1 MRHIY
6 KIFHEKSNSELN
18 AIYQKRIDYE
28 SAVHLGLHIKPMSQ
42 PNRYELY
49 YIPTNQLLNLVNNI
63 HSISRDFQ
71 TTFESLPK
79 VAQNQFINECL
90 VEELYN
96 TNDLEGIRSTR
107 EEIARST
114 KEIQLKVKSKKRF
127 ESMIKSYMA
136 LLSKEIKFPQ
146 SSEDIRMI
154 YDEITNGEIDP
165 KELPDG
171 DIFRKEAT
179 FVQKKS
185 GSGKIIHQ
193 GITPEKD
200 IVVAMEKLLDFMNN
214 HDDIPLMIRV
224 AIGHYFYGY
233 VHPFYDGN
241 GRTSRF
247 ISSLYLSDVLGEICT
262 LSLSR
267 GCNTFRT
274 KYLEAFEITNSIR
287 SCGELNFFIECFLEI
302 ILNTL
307 NQMNGELKE
316 KNELLSIANHKLL
329 KERILIEKDDLY
341 RNIMFVLAQNHFF
354 DSGSGLTI
362 KELAE
367 ISGKSEV
374 TLRKIMKELLDLS
387 LIEKRGERPAYYHI
401 SQRYFEE

>member
-6 KIFHEKSNSELN
+6 KIYHEKSNSELN
-18 AIYQKRIDYE
+18 EIYYE
-28 SAVHLGLHIKPMSQ
+28 RFNYDSSVHLGLHIKPMSQ
-42 PNRYELY
+42 PKRYELY
-49 YIPTNQLLNLVNNI
+49 YIPTNQLLNLIGDI
-63 HSISRDFQ
+63 HSVSNDFQ
-71 TTFESLPK
+71 KTFENLPK

-114 KEIQLKVKSKKRF
+114 REIQLKVKSKKRF
-127 ESMIKSYMA
+127 ESMIKSYMS
-136 LLSKEIKFPQ
+136 LLSNEIKLPQ
-146 SSEDIRMI
+146 SPQDIRII
-154 YDEITNGEIDP
+154 YDDITNGEIDQ

-179 FVQKKS
+179 YVQKKS

-193 GITPEKD
+193 GMTPEKD
-200 IVVAMEKLLDFMNN
+200 IILAIEQLLNFMNKLT
-214 HDDIPLMIRV
+214 DIPLMIRV
-224 AIGHYFYGY
+224 AIGHYVYGY
-233 VHPFYDGN
+233 IHPFYDGN

-247 ISSLYLSDVLGEICT
+247 ISSLYLSNVLGEICT

-267 GCNTFRT
+267 GCNTFRN

-287 SCGELNFFIECFLEI
+287 SCGEMNFFIECFLEI
-302 ILNTL
+302 ILSTL

-316 KNELLSIANHKLL
+316 KNQLLNLANNKLL
-329 KERILIEKDDLY
+329 EEPIFKDKDDLY
-341 RNIMFVLAQNHFF
+341 RNTMFVLAQNHFF
-354 DSGSGLTI
+354 DSGSGLSI
-362 KELAE
+362 KDLAE
-367 ISGKSEV
+367 ISGKSEN
-374 TLRKIMKELLDLS
+374 TLRKVIKVLLELN
-387 LIEKRGERPAYYHI
+387 LIEKRGERPAFYHI

>member
-6 KIFHEKSNSELN
+6 KIYHEKSNSELKEV
-18 AIYQKRIDYE
+18 YQQRFNYD
-28 SAVHLGLHIKPMSQ
+28 STVQLGLHIKPMSQ
-42 PNRYELY
+42 PNKYELY
-49 YIPTNQLLNLVNNI
+49 YVPTNQLLNLISDI
-63 HSISRDFQ
+63 HSISNEFQ
-71 TTFESLPK
+71 KTFEKIPK

-96 TNDLEGIRSTR
+96 TNDLEGIRSSR

-114 KEIQLKVKSKKRF
+114 REIQLKVNTKKRF
-127 ESMIKSYMA
+127 ESMIKSYMG
-136 LLSKEIKFPQ
+136 LLSNEIKFPRTP
-146 SSEDIRMI
+146 EDIRMI
-154 YDEITNGEIDP
+154 YDDITNGEIDP

-171 DIFRKEAT
+171 DIFRKETT

-200 IVVAMEKLLDFMNN
+200 VITAIEQLINFMNN
-214 HDDIPLMIRV
+214 QKEIPLMIRV

-267 GCNTFRT
+267 GCNTYRT

-287 SCGELNFFIECFLEI
+287 SCGEMNFFIECFLEI
-302 ILNTL
+302 ILSTL
-307 NQMNGELKE
+307 NQMHGELKE
-316 KNELLSIANHKLL
+316 KNQLLNLANDKLLEEPLL
-329 KERILIEKDDLY
+329 KEKDLLF
-341 RNIMFVLAQNHFF
+341 RNTMFVLAQNHFF

-362 KELAE
+362 KDLAE
-367 ISGKSEV
+367 ISGKSEL
-374 TLRKIMKELLDLS
+374 TMRKIISKLLELT
-387 LIEKRGERPAYYHI
+387 LIEKRGERPAYYNI
-401 SQRYFEE
+401 RSKYFEE

>member
-6 KIFHEKSNSELN
+6 KIYHEKSNSELKEV
-18 AIYQKRIDYE
+18 YQQRFNYD
-28 SAVHLGLHIKPMSQ
+28 STVQLGLHIKPMSQ
-42 PNRYELY
+42 PNKYELY
-49 YIPTNQLLNLVNNI
+49 YVPTNQLLNLINDI
-63 HSISRDFQ
+63 HFISNEFQ
-71 TTFESLPK
+71 KTFEKIPQ

-90 VEELYN
+90 VEELFN
-96 TNDLEGIRSTR
+96 TNDLEGIRSSR

-114 KEIQLKVKSKKRF
+114 REIQLKVNTKKRF
-127 ESMIKSYMA
+127 ESMIKSYMG
-136 LLSKEIKFPQ
+136 LLSNEIKFPRTP
-146 SSEDIRMI
+146 EDIRKI
-154 YDEITNGEIDP
+154 YDNITNGEIDQ

-171 DIFRKEAT
+171 DIFRKETT

-200 IVVAMEKLLDFMNN
+200 VITAIEQLMNFMNN
-214 HDDIPLMIRV
+214 QKEIPLIIRV

-233 VHPFYDGN
+233 IHPFYDGN

-267 GCNTFRT
+267 GCNTYRN

-287 SCGELNFFIECFLEI
+287 SCGEMNYFIECFLEI
-302 ILNTL
+302 ILSTL
-307 NQMNGELKE
+307 NQMHGELKE
-316 KNELLSIANHKLL
+316 KNQLLNLANDKLLEEPLL
-329 KERILIEKDDLY
+329 KEKDLLF
-341 RNIMFVLAQNHFF
+341 RNTMFVLAQNLFF
-354 DSGSGLTI
+354 DSGNGLTI
-362 KELAE
+362 KDLAE
-367 ISGKSEV
+367 ISGKSEL
-374 TLRKIMKELLDLS
+374 TMRKITSKLLELA

-401 SQRYFEE
+401 RSKYFEG

>member
-6 KIFHEKSNSELN
+6 KIYHEKSNSELKEV
-18 AIYQKRIDYE
+18 YQQRFNYD
-28 SAVHLGLHIKPMSQ
+28 STVQLGLHIKPMSQ
-42 PNRYELY
+42 PNKYELY
-49 YIPTNQLLNLVNNI
+49 YVPTNQLLNLINDI
-63 HSISRDFQ
+63 HFVSNEFQ
-71 TTFESLPK
+71 KTFEKIPQ

-90 VEELYN
+90 VEELFN
-96 TNDLEGIRSTR
+96 TNDLEGIRSSR

-114 KEIQLKVKSKKRF
+114 REIQLKVNTKKRF
-127 ESMIKSYMA
+127 ESMIKSYMG
-136 LLSKEIKFPQ
+136 LLSNEIKFPRTP
-146 SSEDIRMI
+146 EDIRKI
-154 YDEITNGEIDP
+154 YDNITNGEIDQ

-171 DIFRKEAT
+171 DIFRKETT

-200 IVVAMEKLLDFMNN
+200 VITAIEQLINFMNN
-214 HDDIPLMIRV
+214 QKEIPLIIRV

-233 VHPFYDGN
+233 IHPFYDGN

-267 GCNTFRT
+267 GCNTYRN

-287 SCGELNFFIECFLEI
+287 SCGEMNYFIECFLEI
-302 ILNTL
+302 ILSTL
-307 NQMNGELKE
+307 NQMHGELKE
-316 KNELLSIANHKLL
+316 KNQLLNLANDKLLEEPLL
-329 KERILIEKDDLY
+329 KEKDLLF
-341 RNIMFVLAQNHFF
+341 RNTMFVLAQNLFF
-354 DSGSGLTI
+354 DSGNGLTI
-362 KELAE
+362 KDLAE
-367 ISGKSEV
+367 ISGKSEL
-374 TLRKIMKELLDLS
+374 TMRKITSKLLELA

-401 SQRYFEE
+401 RSKYFEG